1 VTKPT
6 TINAIT
12 DMPAKIPRPIG
23 STEIFFPGIWKADSA
38 VEDGEEEAL
47 SATVT
52 GDVPLLDVDL
62 DFGEIAP
69 VIDGKVGDEVVVGV
83 ESGVEVGSGTVE
95 SPSADTPGSIELVD
109 VVADEDGEE
118 RETDDKDVEAM
129 ELVDAVSELLG
140 GWEPGTTTHFRT
152 TCTRGSPFD
161 PLIGVS
167 VMVHVSVTGPELVSI
182 VCTVSVTTVW
192 VSGLPFS
199 WRRKSVSVEGARCVG
214 ADEAW
219 PRRVKANAARK
230 RQT

>member
-140 GWEPGTTTHFRT
+140 GWEPGGWSRVTQTPESFREISSIACCWRCYLT
-152 TCTRGSPFD
+152 PHA
-161 PLIGVS
+161 IGRPN
-167 VMVHVSVTGPELVSI
+167 T
-182 VCTVSVTTVW
+182 
-192 VSGLPFS
+192 
-199 WRRKSVSVEGARCVG
+199 
-214 ADEAW
+214 
-219 PRRVKANAARK
+219 
-230 RQT
+230 Q